1 MNTNEP
7 VRCYEQCH
15 VKSASDMKWKIE
27 SNKDIKK
34 DRTQLFY
41 IKATKQHA
49 HACVYCSASVGIF
62 RQKMGQDQKKGQ
74 DQKLLLEEVLQ

>member
-1 MNTNEP
+1 
-7 VRCYEQCH
+7 
-15 VKSASDMKWKIE
+15 MKCKIE

-34 DRTQLFY
+34 DRTQLY
-41 IKATKQHA
+41 SIKAAKQ